1 LTVSAEAHYPLTDEN
16 DTNNGAHI
24 AFIMTIQVDESAVH
38 DLNVADEH
46 VIQAME
52 TAQTMGSCNASLGK
66 ALKSL
71 EQIMNIVGG
80 IAEASH
86 NLAGS

>member
-1 LTVSAEAHYPLTDEN
+1 MTNEN
-16 DTNNGAHI
+16 DANNGAHI
-24 AFIMTIQVDESAVH
+24 AFIMTIQVDESAVP
-38 DLNVADEH
+38 DLDVADEH
-46 VIQAME
+46 VIKAME
-52 TAQTMGSCNASLGK
+52 TAQTIGSCKAPLGK

-86 NLAGS
+86 SCHRIAGAKGY